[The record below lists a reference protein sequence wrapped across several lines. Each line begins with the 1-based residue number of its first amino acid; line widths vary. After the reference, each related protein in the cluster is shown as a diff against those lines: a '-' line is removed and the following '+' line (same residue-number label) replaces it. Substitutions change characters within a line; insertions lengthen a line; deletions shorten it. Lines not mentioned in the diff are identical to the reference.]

1 MSTSPSRAEIERV
14 LVTEIAKMFPDV
26 PDISAATPLQSL
38 GLDSL
43 RLFEIFVVVEKQF
56 GESLVDGPLTR
67 GMLENISALAGHI
80 AGRLAAKA
88 SKKSNP

>member
-1 MSTSPSRAEIERV
+1 MPTIPTIAEIERI
-14 LVTEIAKMFPDV
+14 LVTEISKMFPDV

-43 RLFEIFVVVEKQF
+43 RLFEIFVVIERQF
-56 GESLVDGPLTR
+56 GVSLVDGPLTR
-67 GMLENISALAGHI
+67 GMLENISALAEHV

-88 SKKSNP
+88 P